1 MELVSARRDVTFVMT
16 EFGFSER
23 QACRLLDL
31 DRTSFR
37 YAAQPDQDAALREQ
51 LIGLARQ
58 KPRYGYRRLWA
69 VLSRQG
75 WSVNVKRVY
84 RLYREEGLAVRRLRR
99 KRVVRTAPLNA
110 QLTAANQEWAL
121 DFVTDAL
128 ATGRGLRMLTVVDS
142 FTREC
147 PAIEVN
153 TGLSGRHVTR
163 VLERVIEQRGKP
175 QSLRCDNGPE
185 FTSRHFIAWCAE
197 QNITLIHIQPGRP
210 MQNGYVESF
219 NGRFRDE
226 CLNANWFMNLNDA
239 RRKVERWREEYNADR
254 PHSSLGYRTPEEYA
268 KTCSELTSRMV
279 ATPPSRPS
287 S

>member
-1 MELVSARRDVTFVMT
+1 MTFVMT
-16 EFGFSER
+16 EYGFSER

-31 DRTSFR
+31 DRSSFR
-37 YAAQPDQDAALREQ
+37 YEARPDHNAALRQ
-51 LIGLARQ
+51 DLISLARQ

-75 WSVNVKRVY
+75 CMVNVKRVY

-99 KRVVRTAPLNA
+99 KKLARGAPLNA
-110 QLTAANQEWAL
+110 LLTAANQQWAL

-128 ATGRGLRMLTVVDS
+128 ATGRGLRILTVVDG

-153 TGLSGRHVTR
+153 TGLSARHVTR

-175 QSLRCDNGPE
+175 DSLKCDNGPE

-197 QNITLIHIQPGRP
+197 KEDNALPYPARP
-210 MQNGYVESF
+210 P
-219 NGRFRDE
+219 
-226 CLNANWFMNLNDA
+226 DA
-239 RRKVERWREEYNADR
+239 KRACGK
-254 PHSSLGYRTPEEYA
+254 L
-268 KTCSELTSRMV
+268 
-279 ATPPSRPS
+279 
-287 S
+287 